1 MTPRRDQ
8 LSPKS
13 VLAWLKQTRKLIERR
28 GNDKAV
34 KFKVHYMFKYI
45 QLCDRIIERT
55 ILRELNRC
63 AEQLVEYQDPLP
75 PQIDSEDGSQFT
87 CRRCKKA
94 MQTDEGGAED
104 YIFCPLCGQRWKGE
118 RQ

>member
-1 MTPRRDQ
+1 MTPRREQ

-34 KFKVHYMFKYI
+34 KFQVHYMFKYI
-45 QLCDRIIERT
+45 
-55 ILRELNRC
+55 
-63 AEQLVEYQDPLP
+63 EQLVEYQDPLP

-94 MQTDEGGAED
+94 MKAGQKIIYFVRCAVRDGKEKDNENREFKTNEKNQSD
-104 YIFCPLCGQRWKGE
+104 YRN
-118 RQ
+118 

>member
-13 VLAWLKQTRKLIERR
+13 VLAWLKQIRKLIERR

-34 KFKVHYMFKYI
+34 KFQVHYMFKYI
-45 QLCDRIIERT
+45 
-55 ILRELNRC
+55 
-63 AEQLVEYQDPLP
+63 EQLVEYQYPLP
-75 PQIDSEDGSQFT
+75 PQIDSEAGSQFT

>member
-13 VLAWLKQTRKLIERR
+13 VLSWLKQTRKMIERR
-28 GNDKAV
+28 GNDKTV
-34 KFKVHYMFKYI
+34 KFQVHYMFKYI
-45 QLCDRIIERT
+45 
-55 ILRELNRC
+55 
-63 AEQLVEYQDPLP
+63 EQLVEYQYPLP

-118 RQ
+118 GQ